1 MSEVPLIISNRDNVD
16 WICLNRPEVSNALNG
31 TLTDSLYNYFN
42 ELRDNKSVRVVV
54 LHAMG
59 KNFCA
64 GLDLKAKDFDL
75 SRRAVSEIWS
85 VQRRIGDIYRAM
97 RRCPQPIVSLL
108 QGAAVGGGFS
118 LALASD
124 IRIAADSSRMSA
136 AYIKIGL
143 TGADMGSSYFL
154 PRLVG
159 VSIASELL
167 LTGRFI
173 DAKRALECGL
183 VSEVVGEEDLELA
196 AQKLCKELLQATR
209 MGLNL
214 TKEALN
220 FGVDAPSLE
229 AAMAQEDRHQVML
242 SMTEDALEAI
252 SAFNEDRPPKFQDK

>member
-1 MSEVPLIISNRDNVD
+1 MTEAPLKISSHDDVD

-31 TLTDSLYNYFN
+31 LLTDSLYNYFN
-42 ELRDNKSVRVVV
+42 ELRNNKSVRVVV
-54 LHAMG
+54 LHAEG
-59 KNFCA
+59 RNFCA
-64 GLDLKAKDFDL
+64 GLDLKAKDFD
-75 SRRAVSEIWS
+75 VSERTVSEVWS

-97 RRCPQPIVSLL
+97 RRCPQPIISLI

-136 AYIKIGL
+136 AYMKIGL

-173 DAKRALECGL
+173 NARRALECGL
-183 VSEVVGEEDLELA
+183 VSEIVGEEDLELA
-196 AQKLCKELLQATR
+196 AQKICSELLQSTR

-220 FGVDAPSLE
+220 FGIDAPSLE

-252 SAFNEDRPPKFQDK
+252 SAFNEKRSPKHKDK

>member
-1 MSEVPLIISNRDNVD
+1 MTEAPLIISSRGDVD
-16 WICLNRPEVSNALNG
+16 WICLNRPKVSNALNG
-31 TLTDSLYNYFN
+31 ALTDSLYNYFN
-42 ELRDNKSVRVVV
+42 ELRNNKSVRVVV
-54 LHAMG
+54 LQAKG
-59 KNFCA
+59 RNFCA
-64 GLDLKAKDFDL
+64 GLDLKAKDFD
-75 SRRAVSEIWS
+75 VSEKTVSETWS

-124 IRIAADSSRMSA
+124 IRIATESSRMSA

-143 TGADMGSSYFL
+143 SGADMGSSYFL

-167 LTGRFI
+167 LTGKFI
-173 DAKRALECGL
+173 DAKRSLKCGL
-183 VSEVVGEEDLELA
+183 VSEVVSEDNLESS
-196 AQKLCKELLQATR
+196 AQKLCTELLQATR

-220 FGVDAPSLE
+220 FGIDAPSLD

-242 SMTEDALEAI
+242 SMTEDALEGI
-252 SAFNEDRPPKFQDK
+252 SSFNEKRSPKYQDR